1 MAAGEDLDTP
11 APLAQL
17 RERAA
22 DRLQRGVG
30 VLLHLDHVPLERA
43 NRLRGGKH
51 RREVHRAGAE
61 LLGILQVQRA
71 DPAAL
76 LPDELGGIFPAH
88 LHPVDVGLA
97 AQVPRRRRV
106 EDPVEH
112 AAAVDDRELIRVVV
126 QGELDAVGAKGGAD
140 GAELLADARAGGA
153 GVVVL
158 ARPVGADDVARPEE
172 QAKIVDA
179 TVAAFGGIDILVNNA
194 ATNPLFGPVEN
205 TSSEIF
211 DKIMALNLRA
221 PFELAKAVRPH
232 FIARG
237 GGAIINLS
245 SIGGV
250 SPEAGLGIYNVSK
263 AALISLTQVL
273 AREWGKDNIRA
284 NVICPGLIKTDF
296 SAALWQNE
304 QILKHMMR
312 GQALT
317 RLADPVDIASLA
329 LFLAAEASAFCTG
342 ATFMA
347 DGGYTI

>member
-1 MAAGEDLDTP
+1 MAHDRFSLAGKVALVTGGT
-11 APLAQL
+11 
-17 RERAA
+17 
-22 DRLQRGVG
+22 RGI
-30 VLLHLDHVPLERA
+30 
-43 NRLRGGKH
+43 GKGIAKAFA
-51 RREVHRAGAE
+51 EAGAQVMIVSRKEPSVEAAVAE
-61 LLGILQVQRA
+61 LASAGTV
-71 DPAAL
+71 
-76 LPDELGGIFPAH
+76 H
-88 LHPVDVGLA
+88 GLA
-97 AQVPRRRRV
+97 AN
-106 EDPVEH
+106 
-112 AAAVDDRELIRVVV
+112 
-126 QGELDAVGAKGGAD
+126 
-140 GAELLADARAGGA
+140 
-153 GVVVL
+153 
-158 ARPVGADDVARPEE
+158 VARPEE
-172 QAKIVDA
+172 QTKIVDA

-194 ATNPLFGPVEN
+194 ATNPLVGPVEN